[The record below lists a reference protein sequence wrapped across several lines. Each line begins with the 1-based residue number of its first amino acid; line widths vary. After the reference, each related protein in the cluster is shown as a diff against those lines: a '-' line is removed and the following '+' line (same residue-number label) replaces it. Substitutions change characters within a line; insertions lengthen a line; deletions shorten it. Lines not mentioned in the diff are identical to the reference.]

1 VKTVGPFRLGI
12 TGGIGCGKST
22 VGSILAQ
29 RGWHVI
35 DTDEIARNLLQSDA
49 GTIAEILS
57 VWPGVRM
64 ADGSINRKA
73 LADIVF
79 ADSDALRRLNG
90 ITHPKIG
97 RIWLAQA
104 DAAVEAGLSTAV
116 IIPLLHE
123 VGAAREFDAVVCVGC
138 TCRTQ
143 MERLKQ
149 RGWSVEQGLAR
160 IKSQLPM
167 QKKIELSD
175 FLLWNEQGAAPVV
188 MQINILESK
197 IGIRAESCL

>member
-1 VKTVGPFRLGI
+1 MKTVGPFRLGI